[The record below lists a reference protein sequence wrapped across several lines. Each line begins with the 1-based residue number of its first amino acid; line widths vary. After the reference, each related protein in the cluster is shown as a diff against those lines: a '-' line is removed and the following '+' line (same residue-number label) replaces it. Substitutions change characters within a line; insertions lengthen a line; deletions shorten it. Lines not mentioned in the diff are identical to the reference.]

1 MKKIIIV
8 AMTKQNV
15 IGKDNTIPW
24 HISEDLKLFKRNTIN
39 NTIIMGRKTY
49 ESIGKP
55 LPKRN
60 NIIVSSKLKSK
71 DKIEVCETFGKAIE
85 LAENL
90 GKDIFFTGGN
100 RIYKSALKIA
110 DYIYISLVKGNYS
123 GNVYFPKYDKKNWKK
138 IDSQEYDKF
147 TFIKYKKLKYK

>member
-8 AMTKQNV
+8 AMTKENI
-15 IGKDNTIPW
+15 IGKDNNIPW
-24 HISEDLKLFKRNTIN
+24 HISDDLKLFKKNTIN

-60 NIIVSSKLKSK
+60 NIVVSSKLKV
-71 DKIEVCETFGKAIE
+71 DNEVKVCDTFEKAIN

-90 GKDIFFTGGN
+90 GKDIFFIGGN
-100 RIYKSALKIA
+100 QIYKSALKIA
-110 DYIYISLVKGNYS
+110 DHIYLSLVKGNYS
-123 GNVYFPKYDKKNWKK
+123 GNVYFPEYDKKDWQM
-138 IDSQEYDKF
+138 IDSKEYDKF
-147 TFIKYKKLKYK
+147 TFIRYRRIF

>member
-8 AMTKQNV
+8 AMTKKNV

-24 HISEDLKLFKRNTIN
+24 HISDDLKLFKKNTIN

-60 NIIVSSKLKSK
+60 NIIVSSKLRSK
-71 DKIEVCETFGKAIE
+71 DKIKVCGTFEKAVE

-100 RIYKSALKIA
+100 QIYKSALKIA
-110 DYIYISLVKGNYS
+110 DYIYLSLVKGNYS
-123 GNVYFPKYDKKNWKK
+123 GNVFFPEYDKKKWK
-138 IDSQEYDKF
+138 IINTQEYDKF
-147 TFIKYKKLKYK
+147 TFIKYKKLKNK